1 MDLKMLCIFAASLLF
16 LGCCSGT
23 SSPPGTP
30 SGSQPGFCP
39 YGTYGSACTDVC
51 SKMQQGEGC
60 FSTCMDWVRKEGLGN
75 DATTCCKSTF
85 RQWCQDMCTEY
96 SGIPEQECMG
106 DCEAQYGAFGIS
118 LDSCYV
124 PV

>member
-1 MDLKMLCIFAASLLF
+1 
-16 LGCCSGT
+16 
-23 SSPPGTP
+23 
-30 SGSQPGFCP
+30 
-39 YGTYGSACTDVC
+39 
-51 SKMQQGEGC
+51 
-60 FSTCMDWVRKEGLGN
+60 MDWVRKEGLGN

-124 PV
+124 PVLNRFHLQAQQSAINTRIWNRLS